1 MAITMQNHVRHPV
14 MWIPLVLVGSI
25 LYWTVALGLGGMSL
39 SFLGGTTDEELVTC
53 PGGASVA
60 GVTLPSSNAG
70 GRMDVD
76 VRIVRSSDFKGLG
89 GFHAD
94 DGTGRLLPIIDQ
106 SPPPPPE
113 DTIGRTSY

>member
-14 MWIPLVLVGSI
+14 MWIPLVLVGSV

-60 GVTLPSSNAG
+60 PVTLPSSNSG
-70 GRMDVD
+70 GRVD
-76 VRIVRSSDFKGLG
+76 VRLVRSSELSGLG

-94 DGTGRLLPIIDQ
+94 DGTGRLPVIDQ

>member
-1 MAITMQNHVRHPV
+1 MSFTMQNHVKPHPV

-39 SFLGGTTDEELVTC
+39 SLLGGTTDEELVTC
-53 PGGASVA
+53 PGGAA
-60 GVTLPSSNAG
+60 VTLPSG
-70 GRMDVD
+70 HGRGPFD
-76 VRIVRSSDFKGLG
+76 VRLVSGSEVPTGVG

-94 DGTGRLLPIIDQ
+94 DGTGRLPAIDQ
-106 SPPPPPE
+106 SAPPPE

>member
-14 MWIPLVLVGSI
+14 MWIPLVLVGSV

-53 PGGASVA
+53 PGVA
-60 GVTLPSSNAG
+60 PVALPSGHGKGPYNVHLVSG
-70 GRMDVD
+70 SEVT
-76 VRIVRSSDFKGLG
+76 GLG

-94 DGTGRLLPIIDQ
+94 DGTGRLPAIDQ
-106 SPPPPPE
+106 APPPPPE